1 MDKSLGGG
9 GRIARCVLRR
19 VLRRDGSNQ
28 SISDP
33 KNYLLQDPAGE
44 KRWGFKLAD
53 ALQRVGASERK
64 IFHGYTFYVTKSVQ
78 LEYEVIQR
86 VVDSA
91 GGKVGIVI
99 NDKSAF
105 EVVTFGS
112 CLGSPNLSPSRA
124 SVCWET
130 EHALDFLPTG
140 QKGMDQ
146 SRQEW
151 NEGLYGRVHSQ
162 FGSHSGDRLDRQS

>member
-19 VLRRDGSNQ
+19 VLRRPGSNH

-33 KNYLLQDPAGE
+33 KDYLLQDPAGE

-64 IFHGYTFYVTKSVQ
+64 IFHGCTFYVTKSVQ

-105 EVVTFGS
+105 KVVNVWLLLRLTK
-112 CLGSPNLSPSRA
+112 LLTLT
-124 SVCWET
+124 SVCSLGNRT
-130 EHALDFLPTG
+130 R
-140 QKGMDQ
+140 
-146 SRQEW
+146 S
-151 NEGLYGRVHSQ
+151 
-162 FGSHSGDRLDRQS
+162 